1 MKGQILPGHIGVN
14 KYQLKV
20 AGLLDVLFTEI
31 SEIAS
36 ETTVVELPDRTQAS
50 GGEET
55 VGTFTAVIPSH
66 HTTEVTL
73 LDVWLAEGRDPV
85 LPTYKK
91 AATLIELNVHGE
103 AKLSH
108 ALTGLWISQKQL
120 SAKELGNDGE
130 MATITYTFNYDSVT
144 RLPA

>member
-1 MKGQILPGHIGVN
+1 
-14 KYQLKV
+14 
-20 AGLLDVLFTEI
+20 
-31 SEIAS
+31 
-36 ETTVVELPDRTQAS
+36 LPDRTQAS

-55 VGTFTAVIPSH
+55 VNSFTATLPSH
-66 HTTEVTL
+66 HTTDVNL
-73 LDVWLAEGRDPV
+73 LDAWLQEGRDPV

-91 AATLIELNVHGE
+91 AATLIEKNIHGD

-108 ALTGLWISQKQL
+108 AFTGLFISQKQL

-130 MATITYTFNYDSVT
+130 MATITYTFNYDSVV

>member
-20 AGLLDVLFTEI
+20 AGLVDVLFTEI

-55 VGTFTAVIPSH
+55 VNTFTATLPAH
-66 HTTEVTL
+66 HSVDVNIC
-73 LDVWLAEGRDPV
+73 DVWLQESRDPV

-91 AATLIELNVHGE
+91 AATLIEQNIHGE

-108 ALTGLWISQKQL
+108 AFVGLWISQKQL

-130 MATITYTFNYDSVT
+130 MATITYTFNYDSVV
-144 RLPA
+144 RLPT